1 MSKKGSINQQ
11 NTGKTTMNDKKKTT
25 AFALMQRA
33 DEFVNA
39 SIYSDVIMDHEL
51 EVHINMW
58 LRQSEDKI
66 DSYLYIIREAKTR
79 QAQYKDEIKRLK
91 EAAARCDKTI
101 NHVKT
106 YAKGVLMAQV
116 RLNGWDE
123 GRKIVGD
130 YGQAYLTKTRTMQ
143 IEDEAAMLEAVQH
156 NPEFLRIKKELDK
169 TRIKEAVEL
178 RGRGLLPE
186 DAKQHVEIVERTSVV
201 IK

>member
-1 MSKKGSINQQ
+1 
-11 NTGKTTMNDKKKTT
+11 MNDKKKTT
-25 AFALMQRA
+25 AFDLMQRA
-33 DEFVNA
+33 DEIVTHLIQ
-39 SIYSDVIMDHEL
+39 SEGILDQEL
-51 EVHINMW
+51 ECQIDTW
-58 LRQSEDKI
+58 LEQSEDKI

-101 NHVKT
+101 NRVKSN
-106 YAKGVLMAQV
+106 ARLLLLSQV
-116 RLNGWDE
+116 QLNGWDE

-130 YGQAYLTKTRTMQ
+130 YGQAYLTKTRTMK

-169 TRIKEAVEL
+169 TRIKEAVES
-178 RGRGLLPE
+178 RGGWLLPE

>member
-11 NTGKTTMNDKKKTT
+11 NTGKKTMNDKKKTT
-25 AFALMQRA
+25 AFDLMQRA
-33 DEFVNA
+33 DEIVTHLIQ
-39 SIYSDVIMDHEL
+39 SEGILDQEL
-51 EVHINMW
+51 ECQIDTW
-58 LRQSEDKI
+58 LKQSEDKI

-101 NHVKT
+101 NNVKWC
-106 YAKGVLMAQV
+106 AKEVLLAQV
-116 RLNGWDE
+116 RLHGWDE

-169 TRIKEAVEL
+169 TRIKEAVES
-178 RGRGLLPE
+178 RGGWLLPE